1 MRAFYFLISLVA
13 ARRVKKGLKNT
24 ETEHDYEF
32 EGAGIGG
39 TPDGIFGGGELSD
52 LFMGDSYEEDDWY
65 YPAESEQDEFGEY
78 SDDYSSFLFRYDFPF
93 FETDKRWNENFDH
106 FEEAE
111 EELES
116 YF

>member
-32 EGAGIGG
+32 EGAGTGG
-39 TPDGIFGGGELSD
+39 TPDGIFGGGELTD

-65 YPAESEQDEFGEY
+65 YPGVYQMVVAPRVKLKMGEI
-78 SDDYSSFLFRYDFPF
+78 
-93 FETDKRWNENFDH
+93 
-106 FEEAE
+106 
-111 EELES
+111 
-116 YF
+116 